1 MNQDVKII
9 LELMKNMISYK
20 FEGVIIQKSLDYKQV
35 GMSIEEFDEAIR
47 YIQDNGLLENV
58 VTINENNKI
67 VMIKIP

>member
-9 LELMKNMISYK
+9 LELMKNMLSYK
-20 FEGVIIQKSLDYKQV
+20 FEGVVIPKSLHYKQI